1 MEKYKNIFHWNLQ
14 DASTISG
21 EAIIFLH
28 DYVMFYLIIIIV
40 IIMILLVKIYY
51 NYSYN
56 KFLPKVSS
64 IRTMLLLLK
73 LIKNRINRK

>member
-40 IIMILLVKIYY
+40 VIMILLVKIYY

-56 KFLPKVSS
+56 KSS
-64 IRTMLLLLK
+64 SVTSNFRTIVLLLK
-73 LIKNRINRK
+73 VIKNRKK